1 MRSMLAL
8 RAPGVAGVLAGVLIF
23 ASMYITTLGIPAP
36 EADAAEW
43 AAWARREEGTLETGV
58 YLLLVPGLALFL
70 WMFSALAAVPQRY
83 DQWARLAQYGALG
96 FAILLAAGGVLQ
108 STTASTFGFFPAF
121 EDPTAI
127 TAFMGWTAGYHL
139 QAVGIWSLALTMAA
153 TGIGL
158 LSSGQ
163 TSMGLA
169 AASIVAAAL
178 AVAASF
184 IGLGIVFGLVWM
196 VAVGLALLWRNTVA
210 DAPVQ
215 RPA

>member
-1 MRSMLAL
+1 
-8 RAPGVAGVLAGVLIF
+8 
-23 ASMYITTLGIPAP
+23 
-36 EADAAEW
+36 
-43 AAWARREEGTLETGV
+43 
-58 YLLLVPGLALFL
+58 
-70 WMFSALAAVPQRY
+70 
-83 DQWARLAQYGALG
+83 
-96 FAILLAAGGVLQ
+96 
-108 STTASTFGFFPAF
+108 
-121 EDPTAI
+121 
-127 TAFMGWTAGYHL
+127 
-139 QAVGIWSLALTMAA
+139 LTMAA